1 MARMSDTAAECAS
14 EGATEVGASSDPPGE
29 YVTVSFDDG
38 PETGLTALTSEDD
51 LCDPRYWRFQ
61 EVHGSEPKYKVLFND
76 GFTSFLTAM
85 PVAEDGVVIDEDG
98 DEHRYVKVNQL
109 PVQERQE
116 TNTMRRALGGYGFI
130 EVVEDASASE
140 ALEPKTKR
148 PSKAKAAAGDS
159 KRRKTAGSKVD
170 LEVPVKKAA
179 EDLEASAN
187 VEGQAVEGARP
198 MPSGVTIAQGSS
210 AVDLGASEPE
220 GSKATKAID
229 ETELRAPEK
238 TEGTGASA
246 KVNVEKAKTGR
257 SVCRTCG
264 GGIDKDSVRCGL
276 QGYAGGRSVLLWAHA
291 NCFLGKIQVDYVT
304 ARRGRC
310 KGTGEAFE
318 IGQLRVGFEVGN
330 HKSWW
335 LPTEAARWTC
345 EVFRLSGAVMPDLRG
360 IDELEEAHR
369 SGLLELLSEGHGLS
383 NSQLKSSKVPSKSSK
398 TKRAPKPKKDDVAA
412 ISAKETAKA
421 EFLDEDEPQLNF
433 QVAATHSVAPAEED
447 SDVEVTFEESV
458 AIEGRVPLD
467 LDESE

>member
-1 MARMSDTAAECAS
+1 MSDTAAECAS
-14 EGATEVGASSDPPGE
+14 EGAAEVGASSDPPGE

-116 TNTMRRALGGYGFI
+116 TNTNMRRAPGGYGFI
-130 EVVEDASASE
+130 EVVEDVSASE
-140 ALEPKTKR
+140 ALETKTKR

-159 KRRKTAGSKVD
+159 KRRKTTGSKV
-170 LEVPVKKAA
+170 EVPVKQAA

-210 AVDLGASEPE
+210 ALDLGASEPE

-369 SGLLELLSEGHGLS
+369 SGLLELLKSGHGLS
-383 NSQLKSSKVPSKSSK
+383 NLQLKSSKVPSKSSK
-398 TKRAPKPKKDDVAA
+398 TKRAPKPKKDDVATT
-412 ISAKETAKA
+412 SANETAK
-421 EFLDEDEPQLNF
+421 
-433 QVAATHSVAPAEED
+433 VAATHSVAPAEED

-458 AIEGRVPLD
+458 EIEGRVPLD